1 MVNKWDGKA
10 LLDSEN
16 NFLGIAR
23 IAAGRKDDNN
33 TFTGVLIGDYGG
45 NADLSLSKNTGV
57 YGYHQGE

>member
-16 NFLGIAR
+16 NFLGVAQ
-23 IAAGRKDDNN
+23 IAAGRKDDKN

-57 YGYHQGE
+57 YGYYQGK